1 MEQRLQKQKGMTLV
15 ELMIALV
22 LGLIVTGVVIDMF
35 LSSRQMY
42 RVQDARARLQENGRY
57 AIEHIAKQIRNAGYS
72 GCATRSAN
80 QSDTSLITNTLN
92 TAYQWDFE
100 TGIQGFDA
108 SGAIWSPT
116 KDDSITGPGP
126 DTGTDI
132 LTIRTMVDP
141 VIEVVGHVASAM
153 KDGSAAIQIKAPHSL
168 AVTDIVMVTD
178 CYKSAVFQISS
189 INNIA
194 ENVGLSHAAG
204 NAPAPGNSTT
214 NLGKNYEGADLVR
227 LTTTSFYI
235 SGSSLQQRIFNNS
248 EELIQGIENMQ
259 ILYGIDTGVD
269 EIVDDYVPAS
279 VVTDWG
285 DVLSVRVS
293 LVMVTEEENL
303 TVDGPQDYRL
313 NDTMVTPAAGDSRLR
328 ETFTRTVSLRNRMP

>member
-1 MEQRLQKQKGMTLV
+1 MGQRSQKQKGMTLV

-35 LSSRQMY
+35 LSTKQMY

-57 AIEHIAKQIRNAGYS
+57 AIEHLAKQIRKAGYG

-80 QSDTSLITNTLN
+80 QSDTSLVTNTLN
-92 TAYQWDFE
+92 TAYLWDFA

-116 KDDSITGPGP
+116 KDASITDPSA

-141 VIEVVGHVASAM
+141 VIKVVKHAAAAM
-153 KDGSAAIQIKAPHSL
+153 KDGSAAIEVAAPHSL
-168 AVTDIVMVTD
+168 AASDIVMVTD
-178 CYKSAVFQISS
+178 CYKSAIFQIST
-189 INNIA
+189 INQQGHLVHNT
-194 ENVGLSHAAG
+194 G
-204 NAPAPGNSTT
+204 NATVPGNATT
-214 NLGKNYEGADLVR
+214 TLGKNYEGADLVQ
-227 LTTTSFYI
+227 LTTISFYI
-235 SGSSLQQRIFNNS
+235 SSSSLYQRIFNNS

-259 ILYGIDTGVD
+259 ILYGIDNGVD
-269 EIVDDYVPAS
+269 EIVDEYVTADA
-279 VVTDWG
+279 VTDWE

-293 LVMVTEEENL
+293 LVLVTVEENL
-303 TVDGPQDYRL
+303 TVDGPQNYRL
-313 NDTMVTPAAGDSRLR
+313 NNATVTPAADDTRLR
-328 ETFTRTVSLRNRMP
+328 ETFTRTVSLRNRIP

>member
-126 DTGTDI
+126 DSGTDI
-132 LTIRTMVDP
+132 LTVRTMTDP
-141 VIEVVGHVASAM
+141 VIKVVKHDATAM
-153 KDGSAAIQIKAPHSL
+153 KDGSAAIQVLAPHSL
-168 AVTDIVMVTD
+168 VASDIVMVTD
-178 CYKSAVFQISS
+178 CYKSAIFQISN
-189 INNIA
+189 INPQGHLVHNT
-194 ENVGLSHAAG
+194 G
-204 NAPAPGNSTT
+204 NATVPGNATK
-214 NLGKNYEGADLVR
+214 NLGKNYKGADLVK

-279 VVTDWG
+279 VVTDWD